1 MAGTPA
7 ASRGW
12 GCVKVVSEHKY
23 WQPCMF
29 KLRVHT
35 YEVIQSIKKLIF
47 GKYSTMSGRGRR
59 GCPRR
64 VVPAVSDRPTIL
76 ERDEQVVG
84 STTASM
90 NQPPVAGQAGP
101 SEPPEDAQV
110 PGLFTA
116 EQVAQ
121 IAQIVAIA
129 TRQQSQPPP
138 PPREVMEE
146 PGRSIERVQKLGAKP
161 YDDNGD
167 PEAAWL
173 WLDRVNKVYGVIGC
187 TDEKRVLFSSF
198 LMEDRAKDWWDAV
211 ERRYPDGITW
221 DQFQQEFIDRFFPQ
235 SHKDAKIEEFLKL
248 EQKNMSVSKYEKK
261 FSKLVRLV
269 PYIQADEVLKC
280 KRFLSGLQHRIR
292 VHLSVVP
299 QNRFGDL
306 VEAALRVEQST
317 TAMYQSRQESK
328 SKRSAP
334 GTSQQSSGQYS
345 RKKNKGRGYRGRG
358 AGRGAISSQESV
370 RPPVASSGTQSIP
383 PVCQMCQKRHH
394 GECRRFSTGCFH
406 YGQEGHF
413 IRECPQLIGAET
425 SVASLA
431 TPVPEMSTQK
441 STGRGFQS
449 RGASTAAGRGGR
461 GRGKGSAPGIQTEP
475 RTQARVYAVTQQD
488 ADAAPDVVTGIISI
502 LDHDAYTLVDPG
514 ATHSFASKPF
524 LDHFQ
529 IETQPLEGRMRVSL
543 PAGDPLFSD
552 RVVRDSRVLI
562 GGQEFPA
569 DLVALDM
576 GDFDVV
582 LGMD

>member
-1 MAGTPA
+1 M
-7 ASRGW
+7 
-12 GCVKVVSEHKY
+12 
-23 WQPCMF
+23 
-29 KLRVHT
+29 
-35 YEVIQSIKKLIF
+35 
-47 GKYSTMSGRGRR
+47 
-59 GCPRR
+59 
-64 VVPAVSDRPTIL
+64 
-76 ERDEQVVG
+76 
-84 STTASM
+84 
-90 NQPPVAGQAGP
+90 
-101 SEPPEDAQV
+101 
-110 PGLFTA
+110 PGLFMV

-121 IAQIVAIA
+121 NAQIVAIA

-161 YDDNGD
+161 YDGSGD

-173 WLDRVNKVYGVIGC
+173 WLDRVNKVYGVMGC
-187 TDEKRVLFSSF
+187 TDEQRVLFSSF
-198 LMEDRAKDWWDAV
+198 LMEDGAKDWWDAV
-211 ERRYPDGITW
+211 ERWYPVGISW
-221 DQFQQEFIDRFFPQ
+221 DQFQQEFTDRFFPQ
-235 SHKDAKIEEFLKL
+235 SHKDSKIGEFFKL
-248 EQKNMSVSKYEKK
+248 EQKNMSVSEYEKK
-261 FSKLVRLV
+261 FSELVRFV

-334 GTSQQSSGQYS
+334 GTSQQSSGQYN
-345 RKKNKGRGYRGRG
+345 RKRNKGRGYRGRG
-358 AGRGAISSQESV
+358 AGRGAISSQGSV
-370 RPPVASSGTQSIP
+370 RPPVGSSGIQSIP
-383 PVCQMCQKRHH
+383 PVCHMCQKRHH

-441 STGRGFQS
+441 SSGRGFPS
-449 RGASTAAGRGGR
+449 RGASTAASRGGR
-461 GRGKGSAPGIQTEP
+461 GRGRGSAPGIQTEP

-488 ADAAPDVVTGIISI
+488 ADIAPDVVTGIISI

-514 ATHSFASKPF
+514 ATHSFASKSF
-524 LDHFQ
+524 LDRFQ
-529 IETQPLEGRMRVSL
+529 IETQPLEGCMRVSL
-543 PAGDPLFSD
+543 PAGDPLLAD

-562 GGQEFPA
+562 
-569 DLVALDM
+569 
-576 GDFDVV
+576 
-582 LGMD
+582 